1 MTLTVTTGF
10 DKAIVKA
17 MAGVVYLYN
26 CIYMGKPLGSR
37 FWQFITLY
45 NYSIG
50 LLHLIS
56 VPPPPCP
63 VEDLFFL
70 PLKNFIKFHSSLKT
84 SIKYGS
90 YPARIWVYLW
100 RISWK
105 GDFPCSPLK
114 ILLKTNA
121 SSPIPY
127 FSGISHRNIQKSRV
141 PFKFSRNFWWMLV
154 VRPVMRHL
162 VKQIW
167 RNYCCPGILDTHAQ
181 K

>member
-17 MAGVVYLYN
+17 MAGVVYLHN

-45 NYSIG
+45 NYQFHWAIAFNIRTSPAR
-50 LLHLIS
+50 LRTY
-56 VPPPPCP
+56 
-63 VEDLFFL
+63 LFFL

-114 ILLKTNA
+114 ILLKTKA

-127 FSGISHRNIQKSRV
+127 FSGISHRNIQQSRV
-141 PFKFSRNFWWMLV
+141 PCKFSRNFWWCL
-154 VRPVMRHL
+154 
-162 VKQIW
+162 W
-167 RNYCCPGILDTHAQ
+167 
-181 K
+181 